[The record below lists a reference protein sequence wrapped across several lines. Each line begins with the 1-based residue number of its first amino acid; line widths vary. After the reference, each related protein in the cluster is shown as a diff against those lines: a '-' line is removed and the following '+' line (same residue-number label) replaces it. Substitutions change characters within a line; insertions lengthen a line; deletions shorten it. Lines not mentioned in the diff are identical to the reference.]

1 MAQKVFPG
9 AIVHH
14 FSIFDTSRLW
24 EKGRLCF
31 LYTVYASYTPSELI
45 AQAVIAME
53 FGGSSE
59 DIARTVFAHPTLSEA
74 LHEAAI
80 DVDGRAIHIAK
91 TRRS

>member
-31 LYTVYASYTPSELI
+31 LYTIYVRILTCDLSPQTWWDVEDVVV
-45 AQAVIAME
+45 AQ
-53 FGGSSE
+53 
-59 DIARTVFAHPTLSEA
+59 L
-74 LHEAAI
+74 
-80 DVDGRAIHIAK
+80 
-91 TRRS
+91 

>member
-31 LYTVYASYTPSELI
+31 LYTSYTLADEHWTPPSPGGMIPSNTKGISYEHW
-45 AQAVIAME
+45 VIPD
-53 FGGSSE
+53 FKGKSQS
-59 DIARTVFAHPTLSEA
+59 PLS
-74 LHEAAI
+74 
-80 DVDGRAIHIAK
+80 
-91 TRRS
+91 